1 MTVSALITVVFTVLY
16 FACSLLY
23 LRGLKIGTK
32 ELCVS
37 GLIIALT
44 LILESV
50 RIPLPTG
57 TTTSLCSPV
66 PLMLLAVLWDG
77 RLALVSGWV
86 CGILAMFLIPGW
98 QPVHWGQFF
107 VEHLV
112 CFSSLGYAG
121 LFGHDRRW
129 KVLCGLTLA
138 SLLKLTGHV
147 LSGVVFFSQNAWD
160 GWGAWGYSLTY
171 HISSKI
177 PEGIFSLVILMIL
190 PLGAL
195 RKAAKGVSRV

>member
-37 GLIIALT
+37 GLIIPLT
-44 LILESV
+44 LILESL

-57 TTTSLCSPV
+57 TTTPLSSPV

-77 RLALVSGWV
+77 RLALVSRWV
-86 CGILAMFLIPGW
+86 CGILVMFLIPGW

-160 GWGAWGYSLTY
+160 GWGAWGYSITY
-171 HISSKI
+171 HLSCKI
-177 PEGIFSLVILMIL
+177 PEGTATALIMLGL
-190 PLGAL
+190 PLDTIK
-195 RKAAKGVSRV
+195 KAIGGNRR

>member
-1 MTVSALITVVFTVLY
+1 MAWRALNTPIVGRGINDHRACCAADVL
-16 FACSLLY
+16 
-23 LRGLKIGTK
+23 
-32 ELCVS
+32 

-160 GWGAWGYSLTY
+160 GWGAWAYSLTY
-171 HISSKI
+171 HLTSKV
-177 PEGIFSLVILMIL
+177 PEGIATGAILLAL
-190 PLGAL
+190 PVTLFKKMGKAGAS
-195 RKAAKGVSRV
+195 A

>member
-86 CGILAMFLIPGW
+86 CVILAMFLIPGW

-107 VEHLV
+107 LEHLV
-112 CFSSLGYAG
+112 
-121 LFGHDRRW
+121 
-129 KVLCGLTLA
+129 
-138 SLLKLTGHV
+138 
-147 LSGVVFFSQNAWD
+147 
-160 GWGAWGYSLTY
+160 
-171 HISSKI
+171 
-177 PEGIFSLVILMIL
+177 
-190 PLGAL
+190 
-195 RKAAKGVSRV
+195 

>member
-32 ELCVS
+32 GLCVS

-160 GWGAWGYSLTY
+160 GCGACGYSLAY
-171 HISSKI
+171 NISQNV
-177 PEGIFSLVILMIL
+177 PLCILSALIVLML
-190 PLGAL
+190 PARTLRRAIGKEAL
-195 RKAAKGVSRV
+195 S